1 MAHFARIKNN
11 IVDFVVV
18 GHSKTQKEQQVMYP
32 IMIVMQEQPKQML
45 TLVKQFTNV

>member
-18 GHSKTQKEQQVMYP
+18 VRDDENNYSQYYFG
-32 IMIVMQEQPKQML
+32 
-45 TLVKQFTNV
+45 